1 MAWAA
6 GGTAVGGIVG
16 GPVGAMVGGV
26 AGLIF
31 YFQVMFLI
39 LSVQCIPFSLF
50 VHYLWGILKVIL
62 ANNFSAA
69 LYCNSL

>member
-6 GGTAVGGIVG
+6 GLTAVGGIIG
-16 GPVGAMVGGV
+16 GPIGAMVGGMI
-26 AGLIF
+26 GLIF

-50 VHYLWGILKVIL
+50 VHYL
-62 ANNFSAA
+62 
-69 LYCNSL
+69 